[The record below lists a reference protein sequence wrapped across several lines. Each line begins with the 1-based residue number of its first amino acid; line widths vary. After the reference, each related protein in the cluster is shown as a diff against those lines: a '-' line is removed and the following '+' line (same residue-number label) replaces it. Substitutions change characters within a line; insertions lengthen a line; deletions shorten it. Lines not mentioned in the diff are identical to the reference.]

1 MARRLRFMP
10 VTVARIP
17 VHVGKR
23 SGMLKPLARP
33 TPDLM
38 AARNSAAFFLF
49 FPNAARDTML
59 LVTLWNI
66 TLRFTG
72 VVGPAA
78 RISFTRI
85 YLVFPDVT
93 EGEDALGA
101 EDLGGA
107 ELAELA
113 PVVAGGGEEDV
124 DPLVADDLAGEQPG
138 PRREVGVVG
147 LEHRARRLLGG
158 GHHQR
163 RLPELQHHQ
172 RAVHRRELPQLAV
185 REHVHQVVH
194 AADHRQ
200 PPRPRRRPGTA
211 MPHQEQLQQL
221 QHRHGRHRQQQRLV
235 EELVHG
241 DRS

>member
-78 RISFTRI
+78 RISFTRNITYNYFDLIMYSHRI
-85 YLVFPDVT
+85 Y
-93 EGEDALGA
+93 
-101 EDLGGA
+101 
-107 ELAELA
+107 
-113 PVVAGGGEEDV
+113 VAF
-124 DPLVADDLAGEQPG
+124 LN
-138 PRREVGVVG
+138 
-147 LEHRARRLLGG
+147 
-158 GHHQR
+158 
-163 RLPELQHHQ
+163 
-172 RAVHRRELPQLAV
+172 
-185 REHVHQVVH
+185 
-194 AADHRQ
+194 
-200 PPRPRRRPGTA
+200 
-211 MPHQEQLQQL
+211 
-221 QHRHGRHRQQQRLV
+221 
-235 EELVHG
+235 
-241 DRS
+241 SY